1 MLKRMLAGL
10 ATSALAV
17 TMLSAQAGAPPP
29 GTAPGRGAAAGG
41 GRGSA
46 NLPTEEQWASMSP
59 KAKEYVDK
67 AKALAGT
74 DPDLQFDFGIFCKAS
89 GGSQNPDRATVGVPN
104 SEPKL
109 DPFPAPSPAQVLGG
123 QRLFDNF
130 YWIGNTGIGAWLVTS
145 NDGYILFD
153 TMNSEDDAKN
163 IILPEMKKLGL
174 DPMKIKYLVFGHNH
188 FDHTGGGEYIQ
199 RITGAKAVMHRDDWE
214 LYLKSTGRGGG
225 RGRGR
230 GAAPGAEGTAT
241 PPPPQPTTP
250 AAPLPKMKRDIDAT
264 DGMTL
269 KVGDVTATIFQMTG
283 HTPGSIG
290 MVVPVRYQGRQH
302 PILLVTAGTDVH
314 NREAFVGGYEHI
326 WDEAIKMKAESVMQA
341 HPNTNMNLLA
351 RTKYVHDH
359 YPPAKNPLLYG
370 AARTEKYI
378 NIMRNCTLARM
389 EILGW

>member
-1 MLKRMLAGL
+1 MLRRFLAGATFSLL
-10 ATSALAV
+10 AATA
-17 TMLSAQAGAPPP
+17 MHAQ
-29 GTAPGRGAAAGG
+29 GRGNAPA
-41 GRGSA
+41 
-46 NLPTEEQWASMSP
+46 LPTEEQWAAMSP

-67 AKALAGT
+67 AKAIAGD
-74 DPDLQFDFGIFCKAS
+74 DPDLVFDFGIFCKAS

-109 DPFPAPSPAQVLGG
+109 TPFPAPSPAQVLGG

-130 YWIGNTGIGAWLVTS
+130 YWIGNTGIGAWLITS

-163 IILPEMKKLGL
+163 IIIPAMQKLKL

-188 FDHTGGGEYIQ
+188 FDHTGGGQYIQ
-199 RITGAKAVMHRDDWE
+199 KLTGAKAVMHRDDWE

-225 RGRGR
+225 GRGRGR
-230 GAAPGAEGTAT
+230 GADAPGETAAA
-241 PPPPQPTTP
+241 PPPTPAAP
-250 AAPLPKMKRDIDAT
+250 AAPLPKMTRDIDAT

-290 MVVPVRYQGRQH
+290 MVVPVRYQGRPH
-302 PILLVTAGTDVH
+302 PILLVTAGTDVR

-326 WDEAIKMKAESVMQA
+326 WDEAIKMKVENVMQA

-351 RTKYVHDH
+351 RTKYVHDN

-370 AARTEKYI
+370 AARTERYI